1 MASDAAT
8 AELNTITYTILWV
21 LLMLLILLMLILLII
36 LILLGSLDAA
46 TAELLIPILIL
57 PVGSY

>member
-36 LILLGSLDAA
+36 LILLAA
-46 TAELLIPILIL
+46 GWV
-57 PVGSY
+57 VGPDLVSYY